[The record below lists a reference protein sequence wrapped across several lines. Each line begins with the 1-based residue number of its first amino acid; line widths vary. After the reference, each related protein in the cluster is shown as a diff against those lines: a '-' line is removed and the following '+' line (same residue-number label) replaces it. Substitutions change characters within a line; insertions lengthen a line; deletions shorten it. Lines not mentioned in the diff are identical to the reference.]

1 MHSENVTQVDMEFFQ
16 LATNSSFQKP
26 RLAAEVILI
35 VDEANIGNQ
44 TFKIS
49 KRKTLD
55 DEHTPGIFE
64 LIDISSPESFM
75 ASRGLFLII
84 SFLWIRKDIF

>member
-1 MHSENVTQVDMEFFQ
+1 MEFIK
-16 LATNSSFQKP
+16 LATNASFPKP
-26 RLAAEVILI
+26 RIAAEVIFM
-35 VDEANIGNQ
+35 VDETNIGNQ

-49 KRKTLD
+49 KRRTLD

-75 ASRGLFLII
+75 ASRGLLHNLFLF
-84 SFLWIRKDIF
+84 SCN

>member
-1 MHSENVTQVDMEFFQ
+1 MHSDNVTQVDMEFFE
-16 LATNSSFQKP
+16 LATNKSFPQP
-26 RLAAEVILI
+26 RLAAEVVFM
-35 VDEANIGNQ
+35 VDEKSTGNQ

-75 ASRGLFLII
+75 ASRGL
-84 SFLWIRKDIF
+84 